1 MATPI
6 PELIGSPLPAISVI
20 LPVLNEESHLEGA
33 VLSVLS
39 QDYRGPLEI
48 ILALGPSRDRTN
60 EIATKLASH
69 DNRVKLLDS
78 PTGKTAAGLN
88 LALAASK
95 SPVVVRVDG
104 HAQIPNNYI
113 SLIVEILNKTGA
125 VNVGGVMAAVGTT
138 AFERAVA
145 GAMRSPLGVG
155 ASRFHTGGEAGEV
168 DTVYLGAFR
177 REALVAIGG
186 FDGDDN
192 AANVKYLYYTSD
204 GGKTW
209 GNPSN
214 RLDPTGV
221 LSTSQEITLKMFSDF
236 NNNIVVIGDRGGF
249 IRYSPNNGHNW
260 YEIIPAG
267 GLSNIQSAYYKDD
280 VLIIGTIGGIIYTGT
295 IQPPDYLFIG
305 GTQYTDI
312 SGSII
317 TDSAFCSETNQLFF
331 IGGNSIYSYTVNESL
346 LTYNGPPVNT
356 SISGASYKK
365 IKFNL
370 IIRFIKKYKPIVL
383 VLNAINAM
391 ITVKIGV
398 KLFNIPQNPLL
409 SPVPA

>member
-60 EIATKLASH
+60 EIATKLASQ
-69 DNRVKLLDS
+69 DNRVKLIDS

-104 HAQIPNNYI
+104 HAQIPKNYI

-186 FDGDDN
+186 FDERFTRAQDWELNFRLRENGGVIYFDPRLHVTYRPRSSVSALAKQYFEYGRWRRVVSRRHSGTIN
-192 AANVKYLYYTSD
+192 YRYLAPPFALLGFSASLAL
-204 GGKTW
+204 GI
-209 GNPSN
+209 
-214 RLDPTGV
+214 V
-221 LSTSQEITLKMFSDF
+221 LSSIFFIPALVYLLFVVLASLKISTSIREYLLLLL
-236 NNNIVVIGDRGGF
+236 VIPTMHFAWGAGF
-249 IRYSPNNGHNW
+249 ISSPKT
-260 YEIIPAG
+260 
-267 GLSNIQSAYYKDD
+267 L
-280 VLIIGTIGGIIYTGT
+280 
-295 IQPPDYLFIG
+295 
-305 GTQYTDI
+305 
-312 SGSII
+312 
-317 TDSAFCSETNQLFF
+317 
-331 IGGNSIYSYTVNESL
+331 
-346 LTYNGPPVNT
+346 
-356 SISGASYKK
+356 
-365 IKFNL
+365 
-370 IIRFIKKYKPIVL
+370 
-383 VLNAINAM
+383 
-391 ITVKIGV
+391 
-398 KLFNIPQNPLL
+398 
-409 SPVPA
+409 VPASQ

>member
-20 LPVLNEESHLEGA
+20 LPVLNEESHLESA

-60 EIATKLASH
+60 EIASKLASQ

-88 LALAASK
+88 LALSASK

-104 HAQIPNNYI
+104 HAQIPSNYI
-113 SLIVEILNKTGA
+113 SLIVEILNRTGA

-177 REALVAIGG
+177 REALIAIGG
-186 FDGDDN
+186 FDERFTRAQDWELNFRLRENGGVIYFDPRLHVTYRPRSSVGALAKQYFEYGRWRRVVSRRHSGTIN
-192 AANVKYLYYTSD
+192 YRYLAPPFALLGFSTSIV
-204 GGKTW
+204 
-209 GNPSN
+209 
-214 RLDPTGV
+214 LGV
-221 LSTSQEITLKMFSDF
+221 LLSSIFFIPALVYLLFVVLASLKISTSVGEYLLLL
-236 NNNIVVIGDRGGF
+236 VVIPTMHFAWGAGF
-249 IRYSPNNGHNW
+249 ISSPKT
-260 YEIIPAG
+260 
-267 GLSNIQSAYYKDD
+267 L
-280 VLIIGTIGGIIYTGT
+280 
-295 IQPPDYLFIG
+295 
-305 GTQYTDI
+305 
-312 SGSII
+312 
-317 TDSAFCSETNQLFF
+317 
-331 IGGNSIYSYTVNESL
+331 
-346 LTYNGPPVNT
+346 
-356 SISGASYKK
+356 
-365 IKFNL
+365 
-370 IIRFIKKYKPIVL
+370 
-383 VLNAINAM
+383 
-391 ITVKIGV
+391 
-398 KLFNIPQNPLL
+398 
-409 SPVPA
+409 VPASQ

>member
-39 QDYRGPLEI
+39 QDYRGPLEV

-60 EIATKLASH
+60 EIATKLASQ

-177 REALVAIGG
+177 REALNAIGG
-186 FDGDDN
+186 FDERFTRAQDWELNFRLRENGGVIYFDPRLHVTYRPRSSVGALAKQYFEYGRWRRVVSRRHSGTIN
-192 AANVKYLYYTSD
+192 YRYLAPPFALLGFSTSVV
-204 GGKTW
+204 
-209 GNPSN
+209 
-214 RLDPTGV
+214 LGV
-221 LSTSQEITLKMFSDF
+221 LLSSIFFFPALVYLLFVVLASLKISTSVGEYLLLL
-236 NNNIVVIGDRGGF
+236 VVIPTMHFAWGAGF
-249 IRYSPNNGHNW
+249 ISSPKT
-260 YEIIPAG
+260 
-267 GLSNIQSAYYKDD
+267 L
-280 VLIIGTIGGIIYTGT
+280 
-295 IQPPDYLFIG
+295 
-305 GTQYTDI
+305 
-312 SGSII
+312 
-317 TDSAFCSETNQLFF
+317 
-331 IGGNSIYSYTVNESL
+331 
-346 LTYNGPPVNT
+346 
-356 SISGASYKK
+356 
-365 IKFNL
+365 
-370 IIRFIKKYKPIVL
+370 
-383 VLNAINAM
+383 
-391 ITVKIGV
+391 
-398 KLFNIPQNPLL
+398 
-409 SPVPA
+409 VPASQ

>member
-60 EIATKLASH
+60 EIASKLASQ

-186 FDGDDN
+186 FDERFTRAQDWELNFRLRENGGVIYFDPRLHVTYRPRSSVGALAKQYFEYGRWRRVVSRRHSGTIN
-192 AANVKYLYYTSD
+192 YRYLAPPFALLGFSV
-204 GGKTW
+204 
-209 GNPSN
+209 S
-214 RLDPTGV
+214 LALGV
-221 LSTSQEITLKMFSDF
+221 LLSSIFFIPALVYLLFVVLASLKISTSVGEYLLLL
-236 NNNIVVIGDRGGF
+236 VVIPTMHFAWGAGF
-249 IRYSPNNGHNW
+249 ISSPKT
-260 YEIIPAG
+260 
-267 GLSNIQSAYYKDD
+267 L
-280 VLIIGTIGGIIYTGT
+280 
-295 IQPPDYLFIG
+295 
-305 GTQYTDI
+305 
-312 SGSII
+312 
-317 TDSAFCSETNQLFF
+317 
-331 IGGNSIYSYTVNESL
+331 
-346 LTYNGPPVNT
+346 
-356 SISGASYKK
+356 
-365 IKFNL
+365 
-370 IIRFIKKYKPIVL
+370 
-383 VLNAINAM
+383 
-391 ITVKIGV
+391 
-398 KLFNIPQNPLL
+398 
-409 SPVPA
+409 VPASQ